1 MTKEESVINYYV
13 ICNRLKNVIRTGWK
27 NWNVQR
33 ERIESVAEH
42 IFGVQMLAIAMKS
55 EYQYD
60 VDIMKVI
67 FMLAVHELGE
77 TVIGDL
83 TQFQISKDEKE
94 KLEHQAVNKILS
106 GLLDGNQIE
115 QLFLEFD
122 AHNTK
127 ESIFA
132 YQCDKLECDLQSKL
146 YDEEGCVDLNK
157 QDGNDILRNPRVQEL
172 LKNGASWST
181 MWLRFGQQVYPY
193 DNNFR
198 AVSDYAIN
206 NDIDKKIKTYII
218 KKTI

>member
-1 MTKEESVINYYV
+1 MTKEENVINYYV

-55 EYQYD
+55 EYQYE

-67 FMLAVHELGE
+67 FMLAVHEIGE
-77 TVIGDL
+77 TIIGDL
-83 TQFQISKDEKE
+83 TQFQISKNDKE
-94 KLEHQAVNKILS
+94 KLEHEAVNKILS

-146 YDEEGCVDLNK
+146 YDEEGCVDLNN
-157 QDGNDILRNPRVQEL
+157 QDGNDTLKNQRVQEL
-172 LKNGASWST
+172 LKNGVSWST
-181 MWLRFGQQVYPY
+181 MWLKFGQQVYPY
-193 DNNFR
+193 DNNFK
-198 AVSDYAIN
+198 AVSNYAIN
-206 NDIDKKIKTYII
+206 NDIGETKSKRI
-218 KKTI
+218 